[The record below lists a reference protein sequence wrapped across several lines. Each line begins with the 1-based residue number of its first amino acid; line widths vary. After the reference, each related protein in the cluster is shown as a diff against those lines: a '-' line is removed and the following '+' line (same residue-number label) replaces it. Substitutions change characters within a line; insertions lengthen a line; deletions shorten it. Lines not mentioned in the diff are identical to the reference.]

1 MGRLILFFALI
12 LLVGLGGGAA
22 LLATWDI
29 PAPTQSVERQLSDDR
44 FPR

>member
-1 MGRLILFFALI
+1 MGKIILFFALI
-12 LLVGLGGGAA
+12 LFIGLGGGAV

-29 PAPTQSVERQLSDDR
+29 PAPTQSVERTLSDDR